1 MRTVIEIAP
10 GAFFVRSYSEQ
21 TIAPF
26 QYGLTTQ
33 GLLIASDELLDLN
46 TQEEQLELVDLQRP
60 TTVDEDLIEDWL
72 RLAED
77 TFNFWD
83 NDLDAAYDDL

>member
-33 GLLIASDELLDLN
+33 GLLLVSDELPDLDTL
-46 TQEEQLELVDLQRP
+46 EEQFQLIDLKRP
-60 TTVDEDLIEDWL
+60 TIAEEEVIEDWL

-83 NDLDAAYDDL
+83 NDLDAAYDNL